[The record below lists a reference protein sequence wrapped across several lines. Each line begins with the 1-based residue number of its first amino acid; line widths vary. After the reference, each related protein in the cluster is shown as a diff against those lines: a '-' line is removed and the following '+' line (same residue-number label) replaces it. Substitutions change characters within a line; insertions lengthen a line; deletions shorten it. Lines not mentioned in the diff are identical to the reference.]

1 MTADVCHC
9 GTDLHHTE
17 NADRR
22 LKEKPPDSNKFQT
35 LWTENGDYTVLF
47 NENVFSV
54 DTKR

>member
-1 MTADVCHC
+1 M
-9 GTDLHHTE
+9 HTG
-17 NADRR
+17 NADLCC